1 MFLPL
6 RYSIHGLFE
15 IGFRFVVPAGETGSD
30 FKYIFRQERSLKGRQ
45 RTGLAVSFTQMR
57 LQMNRRQQEG
67 QIFVDIAALRC

>member
-1 MFLPL
+1 MGCLK
-6 RYSIHGLFE
+6 S
-15 IGFRFVVPAGETGSD
+15 GSGSSCLQG
-30 FKYIFRQERSLKGRQ
+30 KQVLISNYIFRQERSLKGRQ